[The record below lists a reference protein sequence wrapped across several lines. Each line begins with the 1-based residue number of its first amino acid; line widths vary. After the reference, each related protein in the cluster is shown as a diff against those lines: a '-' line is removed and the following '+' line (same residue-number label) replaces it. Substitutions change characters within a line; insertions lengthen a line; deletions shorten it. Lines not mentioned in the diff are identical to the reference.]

1 MTLREFKGLAIHT
14 SESAQEK
21 LRLTQYHLS
30 FKNMVNVWISL
41 ATQRYKDGVMKATT
55 QFEEEPVTEGAQYSS
70 LARNLIDLIVVVCSF
85 WKNLDWPNPTESFQ
99 YLMKLVQETCS
110 GTNCFVEQVCK
121 NIKLHGF
128 FNITP
133 DGFTVTKKL
142 CIALNDI
149 EQVRRGL
156 KDLPDFIQWDLSM
169 QLLNEV
175 DGSGA
180 TASRELQ
187 ELLDKTD
194 ETILLTITSLTVDI
208 SEKMRPSI
216 KKGMRSVVHSACKQD
231 FYHMSTPLM
240 EYLMQSLQQLHSS
253 VFESV
258 FKQLLIH
265 IWNIVMEKMYKH
277 VQTSRDKVSSDISTL
292 QCSKI

>member
-1 MTLREFKGLAIHT
+1 MLAIAT
-14 SESAQEK
+14 SRMCVHKYQS
-21 LRLTQYHLS
+21 
-30 FKNMVNVWISL
+30 
-41 ATQRYKDGVMKATT
+41 
-55 QFEEEPVTEGAQYSS
+55 SS
-70 LARNLIDLIVVVCSF
+70 L
-85 WKNLDWPNPTESFQ
+85 
-99 YLMKLVQETCS
+99 QETCS

-133 DGFTVTKKL
+133 DGFTVTKKVCTHPTTSGTPGKTDLCILQL

-208 SEKMRPSI
+208 SEK
-216 KKGMRSVVHSACKQD
+216 VC
-231 FYHMSTPLM
+231 
-240 EYLMQSLQQLHSS
+240 
-253 VFESV
+253 
-258 FKQLLIH
+258 
-265 IWNIVMEKMYKH
+265 
-277 VQTSRDKVSSDISTL
+277 
-292 QCSKI
+292 